1 MSSILF
7 LIKIIISF
15 LPFILFT
22 FINKKVNSDKEVRHR
37 QYIMPVVAVAYSIVL
52 LILLPFLDEIIQFLI
67 SKVAYLFK
75 IIHLEFIGDFI
86 QNIYSSWGIFV
97 SLVLFNTLA
106 MIVYV
111 TIKKIVVAIFSRKE
125 VNRDTTIGN
134 IVSIF
139 YNYDSLEKRW
149 YIKDNFGQARFFIKS
164 AYYGCVIASS
174 VAVLISCTLC
184 KYSLIS
190 SPFYPVFAIII
201 IGELAFYI
209 DGLRADEK
217 KSDISVKTDKS
228 KRIAMYPLLR
238 KPLKVLFGDK
248 LAADGTTIN
257 NEKSNGGA
265 IEDILVDLEKKNDH
279 VGENY
284 ATFIRR
290 KMTCGFKPNVDFVRT
305 GYDLAMGRSLL
316 FNTPFYDKLNP
327 YVFYAMNR
335 TLMKGGKA
343 LIILGRHGI
352 ENDLYNWCRNGM
364 KEISNIHDLW
374 KIKYLSKEKVNNEIL
389 SDIGIISCSGVHD
402 LDIQKNNIEFLR
414 KVSFVVIIEP
424 SRLVTTAQ
432 IGLNLLIKNCG
443 SEKDITFVS
452 VDRNCDGL
460 VDTLSHILMTNITEV
475 AATEYPHGMSSY
487 MYWVAD
493 DEHLQHR
500 ILPGVSRCLGMGTEL
515 SMVALKNQ
523 VGKAVWY
530 GGDAFPVI
538 DAHWIAKQYYYDLLE
553 YAKLPN
559 NQECFDNS
567 FIASFNMC
575 NEKVRDYSF
584 VVVEDDRNNLFE
596 VRRIFA
602 TMAEKQGFVNVIS
615 SEYMLRE
622 YMSSNPELF
631 TTDAKATPYIAADY
645 ARTKRNMILT
655 LCLRLCVGTMTQ
667 EELNRQIL
675 ILNID
680 TKEPIIEIWK
690 EICIIFS
697 ENRNAISSVDENQ
710 ILLIK
715 DKNGSLIKFERDKTI
730 ICKRMYSMESGR
742 FEKMYTIADKKFA
755 NVILEDL
762 QNATY
767 IAEQDTKDVYIGSEL
782 KGHVYQK
789 YLPGQFFTL
798 NGKYYEM
805 VSVTFDNRIM
815 VRRAS
820 EHINGRIS
828 YRQIRNYTI
837 HRIEDTDVMGT
848 CKICNNIKIQY
859 QFADFSVKTPGYWK
873 MKKYNDFKN
882 GVLIEINGVPD
893 RDYHHKQILKLDFSA
908 FSDAFS
914 DTIRNTLT
922 VLMNE
927 VFVTLFAENHH
938 FISAVTP
945 GNYDI
950 PKTYGLE
957 IGDGANEKCIY
968 IIEDSQL
975 DIGLLVTVER
985 NLNRILQII
994 SDYLSWNDDKILES
1008 IKLSEKSA
1016 QDEAE
1021 KAAEEQTAELD
1032 EAAESDKDGSSKKK
1046 SFIKRV
1052 IDWFKGVFEK
1062 RKVKKEQK
1070 KKLKE
1075 EEKEK
1080 AEAKI
1085 VEDEKNIETKDNE
1098 EREDGVKDIEDTA
1111 DEMEGIAEAVEDTKE
1126 NDIEEETEEKR
1137 NLEENEIA
1145 DKVEN
1150 DQNTDEERNEEI
1162 GEEKDDALNDEVT
1175 LDDESDAHEKEV
1187 SDNE

>member
-15 LPFILFT
+15 LPFVLFT
-22 FINKKVNSDKEVRHR
+22 YINKKINSDKDIRHR
-37 QYIMPVVAVAYSIVL
+37 QYIMPVVAIAYSIIL
-52 LILLPFLDEIIQFLI
+52 LILLVFVDEIIGKLI
-67 SKVAYLFK
+67 SGIVYLFNL
-75 IIHLEFIGDFI
+75 IHLDFIGNFI
-86 QNIYSSWGIFV
+86 NDIYSSWGIFV
-97 SLVLFNTLA
+97 ALVLFNTLA
-106 MIVYV
+106 MILYV
-111 TIKKIVVAIFSRKE
+111 IIKKIVVAIFSKKE
-125 VNRDTTIGN
+125 VDHDTTIGN

-139 YNYDSLEKRW
+139 YNYDSLEKHW
-149 YIKDNFGQARFFIKS
+149 YIKENFGQARIFIKS
-164 AYYGCVIASS
+164 AYYGCIIASAI
-174 VAVLISCTLC
+174 AVLISCTLC
-184 KYSLIS
+184 KYGLIS

-201 IGELAFYI
+201 IGEVAFFI
-209 DGLRADEK
+209 DGIRADEK
-217 KSDISVKTDKS
+217 KSNISVKTDKS
-228 KRIAMYPLLR
+228 RHIAMYPLLR
-238 KPLKVLFGDK
+238 KPLKTLFGDK
-248 LAADGTTIN
+248 LAAEGTTIN
-257 NEKSNGGA
+257 NEKSKGGA
-265 IEDILVDLEKKNDH
+265 IEDILVDLEKRNDH

-284 ATFIRR
+284 AAFIRH
-290 KMTCGFKPNVDFVRT
+290 KMTGGFKPNVDFVRT
-305 GYDLAMGRSLL
+305 GYDLAMGKSLL

-335 TLMKGGKA
+335 TLIKGGKV
-343 LIILGRHGI
+343 LVILGRHGI
-352 ENDLYNWCRNGM
+352 ESDLYDFCRNGM
-364 KEISNIHDLW
+364 KEISNIYDLW
-374 KIKYLSKEKVNNEIL
+374 RIEHLSKDKVNKEIL
-389 SDIGIISCSGVHD
+389 ADIGIISCSDVHD
-402 LDIQKNNIEFLR
+402 FDMQKNNLDFLK

-443 SEKDITFVS
+443 EEKDITFVS

-530 GGDAFPVI
+530 GGEAFPVI

-553 YAKLPN
+553 YAQLPN

-567 FIASFNMC
+567 FTASFNMC
-575 NEKVRDYSF
+575 NEKVKDYSF

-655 LCLRLCVGTMTQ
+655 LCLRLCVGIMTE
-667 EELNRQIL
+667 EELNRQII

-680 TKEPIIEIWK
+680 TREPIAEIWK
-690 EICIIFS
+690 EICIIFDDNQKDVS
-697 ENRNAISSVDENQ
+697 NIGENQ
-710 ILLIK
+710 TLSIK
-715 DKNGSLIKFERDKTI
+715 DKNGSLLKFERDKTL
-730 ICKRMYSMESGR
+730 ICKRMYSVESGK
-742 FEKMYTIADKKFA
+742 FEKMYAIADKKFA
-755 NVILEDL
+755 KIILEDL

-767 IAEQDTKDVYIGSEL
+767 IAEQDSKDVYIGSEL

-828 YRQIRNYTI
+828 YRQIRNYVI
-837 HRIEDTDVMGT
+837 HKIEDADGMGA
-848 CKICNNIKIQY
+848 CKTSNNIKIQH
-859 QFADFSVKTPGYWK
+859 QFADFSVQTSGYWK

-882 GVLIEINGVPD
+882 GVLVKVNGVPD
-893 RDYHHKQILKLDFSA
+893 REYHHKQILKLDFSD
-908 FSDAFS
+908 FGDAFTDS
-914 DTIRNTLT
+914 IRNTLAI
-922 VLMNE
+922 LMNE
-927 VFVTLFAENHH
+927 VFVTLFAENHP

-945 GNYDI
+945 GDYDI

-957 IGDGANEKCIY
+957 IKDGVNDKCIY

-985 NLNRILQII
+985 NLNRILQIV
-994 SDYLSWNDDKILES
+994 SDYLSWNNDKITES
-1008 IKLSEKSA
+1008 IKLAEENA
-1016 QDEAE
+1016 AE
-1021 KAAEEQTAELD
+1021 KDKKNDENGASESEENETNKETSQ
-1032 EAAESDKDGSSKKK
+1032 KKK
-1046 SFIKRV
+1046 GFFGRI
-1052 IDWFKGVFEK
+1052 IDWFKGVFGK
-1062 RKVKKEQK
+1062 RKAKKEQK
-1070 KKLKE
+1070 KKMKE
-1075 EEKEK
+1075 EAKRAKKIAEDEKSTEAEADEEKEDF
-1080 AEAKI
+1080 
-1085 VEDEKNIETKDNE
+1085 VEE
-1098 EREDGVKDIEDTA
+1098 VKDT
-1111 DEMEGIAEAVEDTKE
+1111 TE
-1126 NDIEEETEEKR
+1126 NDIEEQTEEKR
-1137 NLEENEIA
+1137 NPEENEIV
-1145 DKVEN
+1145 DKVEG
-1150 DQNTDEERNEEI
+1150 DQNTEEEINEENE
-1162 GEEKDDALNDEVT
+1162 GEKDDIHSDEATV
-1175 LDDESDAHEKEV
+1175 DDGNNADKKEV
-1187 SDNE
+1187 SDNG